1 MILDDIVARSARR
14 IEVAKQE
21 LPLRIVRQQALA
33 SLDYSSL
40 SSKSSSSPH
49 SSTSSRSADE
59 SPLSRSAAFESR
71 LSQPGISFICEIKRA
86 SPSKGLIAQDFPYLQ
101 IAREYESAGA
111 DAISVLTEPD
121 FFQGSNNYLLEVSQC
136 VQLPTL
142 RKDFIFDEYQLFEA
156 RVLGASA
163 VLLIC
168 ALLDKAQL
176 AHMLALADELELAAL
191 VETHTIE
198 EVEKALLCGARII
211 GVNNRDL
218 TTFKV
223 DLDTSARLR
232 PHVPP
237 QVLFVSESGI
247 NTAAD
252 IEKLATLNINAVLV
266 GESLMRAT
274 DKRAALQ
281 ALRAVTL

>member
-1 MILDDIVARSARR
+1 MILDDIVAQSVRR

-40 SSKSSSSPH
+40 SSKSSRSPH

-86 SPSKGLIAQDFPYLQ
+86 SPSRGLIAQDFPYLQ

-176 AHMLALADELELAAL
+176 AYMLALADELELAAL